1 MTAAIEIDGV
11 TKNFGSTRA
20 VDNVSFEVPERSIF
34 GLLGPNGAGKTTLFS
49 LVASFLR
56 PNSGAVRVEGID
68 VRNVSKLRGR
78 LSILPQ
84 DAQFQANVP
93 VLEQVIF
100 FAMLSGSTRHDAE
113 KAAMDALALVGLEE
127 QAKKGARVLSHGM
140 SKRLGIAQ
148 AFLGEPSVILLDEP
162 TAGLDPKAARG
173 IRDLIAN
180 QKVNG
185 TLVISSHDL
194 AEIQRMCDTVAIMRQ
209 GKLVECAKVSDL
221 TRNDGAARL
230 TFAKNLDDAQ
240 QASIRGVAGVANLV
254 VDAAPTYGLVL
265 DPEGNR
271 EEIIAK
277 VVQTLAAAGVV
288 ARSIEDDT
296 DLESRFLELTD

>member
-1 MTAAIEIDGV
+1 VTAAIEIDGV